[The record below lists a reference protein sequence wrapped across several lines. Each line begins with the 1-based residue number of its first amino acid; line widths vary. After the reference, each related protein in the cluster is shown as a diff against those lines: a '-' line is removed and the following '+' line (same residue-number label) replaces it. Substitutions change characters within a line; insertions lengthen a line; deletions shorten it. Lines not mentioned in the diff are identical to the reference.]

1 MANAGTLLSDLDG
14 KAPLSGDGDLVKMIY
29 QDMNNG
35 NDMRPGMPSGGMSS
49 GGMPSGGMS
58 SGSMSSGGM
67 PMGAAPGGMSGP
79 MMPMPPPQQSTQQ
92 YQMDPGP
99 PTAHIIGGQH
109 PTSADFAQMLQ
120 SSTPGFAAG
129 GNWGSAGNAAPNM
142 GPSQAQLAAQI
153 ASMQASQGKAWSSY
167 LADEMRIPL
176 LIAILV
182 FVVNLPFLSV
192 LVAHYAPWMLKAS
205 GDMNVYGQLAKALLV
220 GFLFLGA
227 NRVILPLLG

>member
-35 NDMRPGMPSGGMSS
+35 NDMRPGTPSA
-49 GGMPSGGMS
+49 
-58 SGSMSSGGM
+58 
-67 PMGAAPGGMSGP
+67 AAPGGMSGP
-79 MMPMPPPQQSTQQ
+79 MMPMPPPQQSTQH

-99 PTAHIIGGQH
+99 PTSHIIGGQH

-129 GNWGSAGNAAPNM
+129 GNWGNASGMNQA

-153 ASMQASQGKAWSSY
+153 ASMQASQGKAWSNY
-167 LADEMRIPL
+167 IADEMKLPL

-192 LVAHYAPWMLKAS
+192 LVAHYAPWMLKSS
-205 GDMNVYGQLAKALLV
+205 GDMNLYGQLSKALLV
-220 GFLFLGA
+220 GALFWGS
-227 NRVILPLLG
+227 NRILLPLLGS

>member
-14 KAPLSGDGDLVKMIY
+14 KAPIAGDGDLVKMIY
-29 QDMNNG
+29 QDMNAG
-35 NDMRPGMPSGGMSS
+35 EGRP
-49 GGMPSGGMS
+49 
-58 SGSMSSGGM
+58 GM
-67 PMGAAPGGMSGP
+67 PMGAAPGGVQGP

-109 PTSADFAQMLQ
+109 PTSADFANMLQ
-120 SSTPGFAAG
+120 GSAPGFAAG
-129 GNWGSAGNAAPNM
+129 GNWAAAP
-142 GPSQAQLAAQI
+142 QATNNVQQQQLAAQI

-167 LADEMRIPL
+167 IADEMKTPI

-182 FVVNLPFLSV
+182 FFINLPFLSV
-192 LVAHYAPWMLKAS
+192 LVAHYAPWMLKSS
-205 GDMNVYGQLAKALLV
+205 GDMNVYGQISKALLV
-220 GFLFLGA
+220 GTLFWGA